1 MEPECQ
7 VPAPAVLGRS
17 SQIAGSSD
25 TFRTGTDLER
35 VFRSAGATKL
45 ERTVSHLEKAQIS
58 ARIKQA
64 REMAGLTQDELGDLL
79 EPRVK
84 QRTIAN
90 YESIRVPWDYLH
102 QIAEH
107 TGRTWEWLV
116 YGEQPASPEELEGL
130 RAAVEGL
137 QRDVDE
143 ILRLLRSS
151 GGAQPK
157 AS

>member
-1 MEPECQ
+1 MKTECQ
-7 VPAPAVLGRS
+7 VPAPAVLARS
-17 SQIAGSSD
+17 SQLAGSSD
-25 TFRTGTDLER
+25 TFGTGTDLER
-35 VFRSAGATKL
+35 IFRNAGATKL
-45 ERTVSHLEKAQIS
+45 ERHLSHLEKAQIS

-116 YGEQPASPEELEGL
+116 YGEQTSPAEIAALLE
-130 RAAVEGL
+130 AMAQIQDAVE
-137 QRDVDE
+137 E
-143 ILRLLRSS
+143 ILRRLPAAPEAGS
-151 GGAQPK
+151 GHA
-157 AS
+157 